1 MAYSQAI
8 FASLKVLQV
17 CGDHSVLENSRR
29 DRSDVSLGY
38 RGNPMKL
45 TILSLLLIVAV
56 GHSQDSSPIREVPF
70 NEEFT
75 VKIGEQVV
83 VKPGIPGNNVK
94 ITFVSVPRD
103 GRCPEGAAC
112 IVPGNAKVELK
123 FKSSGNRSLSTIVNT
138 DETPHDVEIPGIRVH
153 LIRLDPP
160 RKVGVEIDPNDYE
173 ATLVVSRT
181 VFLRDP
187 NQ

>member
-1 MAYSQAI
+1 
-8 FASLKVLQV
+8 
-17 CGDHSVLENSRR
+17 
-29 DRSDVSLGY
+29 
-38 RGNPMKL
+38 MKL

-56 GHSQDSSPIREVPF
+56 GHSQDSSRIREVPF

-138 DETPHDVEIPGIRVH
+138 DETPHNVEIPGIRVH